1 MNGLADLPKPAESG
15 ERTEAISPGFF
26 ERLTARLSRR
36 IRCNLWYDRHS
47 RSPCS
52 HGSGQKGAS
61 MAKVV
66 LLSCVKSK
74 RSSRSKAGDLYT
86 SALFRKSLAYAKA
99 LKPDRIFILSA
110 KHGLLKLDQQVDP
123 YELTLNR
130 MGVAERRAWAKEVLG
145 QLREHTDLQRDRFVF
160 LAGQRYRE
168 GLTPHMRHVSV
179 PMEGMAFGEQLG
191 WLTGK
196 VG

>member
-1 MNGLADLPKPAESG
+1 
-15 ERTEAISPGFF
+15 
-26 ERLTARLSRR
+26 
-36 IRCNLWYDRHS
+36 
-47 RSPCS
+47 
-52 HGSGQKGAS
+52 

-74 RSSRSKAGDLYT
+74 RSSRSRAEDLYT
-86 SALFRKSLAYAKA
+86 SALFRKSLAFAKT
-99 LKPDRIFILSA
+99 LNPDHIFILSA
-110 KHGLLKLDQQVDP
+110 KHGLLKLDQRIDP

-130 MGVAERRAWAKEVLG
+130 MGVSERRTWAEKVLG
-145 QLREHTDLQRDRFVF
+145 QLSKHTDLQRDRFVF

-179 PMEGMAFGEQLG
+179 PMEGMLFGEQLS